1 MSQASNVNLEESLD
15 PHGFHAG
22 HGGHHISSIL
32 CVTSVLVALLAFTML
47 TVFASRAEM
56 WIAVTFDVVV
66 PQWINVVVA
75 LGIAVIKSMLVA
87 LYFMHLRHD
96 NPLNAVIFCSCLFV
110 FTLFVGLVMIDLGN
124 RDTIYSWKSGE
135 IIRGGLGGVVR
146 NAGDGKKETISGP
159 IRDFV
164 REERIN
170 EVGPLQFAREQ
181 AAIHTGHKDPLI
193 SSAQMSR
200 PGRGMNRAGDG
211 HEGQDENASDGGH

>member
-1 MSQASNVNLEESLD
+1 MSQAININLEESLD

-32 CVTSVLVALLAFTML
+32 CVASVLVALLAFTLL

-56 WIAVTFDVVV
+56 WISVTFDVVV

-75 LGIAVIKSMLVA
+75 LGIAVIKSTLVA

-110 FTLFVGLVMIDLGN
+110 FTIFVGLVMIDLGK

-135 IIRGGLGGVVR
+135 IIKGGLGGVVR
-146 NAGDGKKETISGP
+146 SAGDGMEETISGP

-164 REERIN
+164 REERIKK
-170 EVGPLQFAREQ
+170 VGPIQFSREQ
-181 AAIHTGHKDPLI
+181 AALHGHKEPEI

-200 PGRGMNRAGDG
+200 PGRGMNRAGN
-211 HEGQDENASDGGH
+211 EGQDEDASDGGH